1 MKLKS
6 LLINQLITLN
16 LILFG
21 SSFAIAVDQPLD
33 DQEILNVENLYST
46 PPSPPPA
53 GESKTTTTTTT
64 TTTSSE
70 TGIRDETAP
79 GQRPNQMQRQQQEQQ
94 EQHFKNLTELNQ
106 LAPFSEV
113 SVIQKKFLPKTER
126 FQLFGGLSMVTNSP
140 WFLNIGGKLSLSYNF
155 TESLGVELGGVF
167 MSSSQKEVSKEIHDQ
182 HDLEPDLFVNTK
194 AYYGADFVWT
204 PIYG

>member
-94 EQHFKNLTELNQ
+94 EQH
-106 LAPFSEV
+106 
-113 SVIQKKFLPKTER
+113 
-126 FQLFGGLSMVTNSP
+126 
-140 WFLNIGGKLSLSYNF
+140 
-155 TESLGVELGGVF
+155 
-167 MSSSQKEVSKEIHDQ
+167 
-182 HDLEPDLFVNTK
+182 
-194 AYYGADFVWT
+194 
-204 PIYG
+204 